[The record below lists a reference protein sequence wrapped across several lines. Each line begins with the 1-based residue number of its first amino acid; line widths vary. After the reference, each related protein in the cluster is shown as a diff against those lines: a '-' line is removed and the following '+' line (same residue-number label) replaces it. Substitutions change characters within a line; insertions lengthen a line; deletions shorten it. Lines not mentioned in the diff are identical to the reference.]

1 MPTTNIRAAIAASDN
16 DTILTIAMRFVRIG
30 KEKLAKDARARWTTS
45 TPWP

>member
-1 MPTTNIRAAIAASDN
+1 
-16 DTILTIAMRFVRIG
+16 MRFVRIG